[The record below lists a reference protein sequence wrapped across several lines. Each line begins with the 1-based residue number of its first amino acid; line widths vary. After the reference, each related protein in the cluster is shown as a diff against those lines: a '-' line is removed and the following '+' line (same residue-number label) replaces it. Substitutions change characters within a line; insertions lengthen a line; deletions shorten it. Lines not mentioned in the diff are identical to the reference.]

1 MAELSKE
8 EIITGKELD
17 EDLKKVVKGTGII
30 FFGSILGTILGLVG
44 TILIARFYSVEE
56 FGFYGLITFIVTF
69 FIAIASLGLL
79 DGCPRYI
86 SYYRGKQDD
95 EKIKGTIN
103 ASFIIISISSAIV
116 TILLFFS
123 ADFISNQIFK
133 TGELSILIKIV
144 VIGLPFWILILLI
157 ISIFRGFESVKEK
170 VYFEYFLL
178 GFIKIPLFVGVIALG
193 LTFNY
198 ILAAYTFSIIF
209 TFLIA
214 IFYLIKK
221 LPEKIKKVKNTVS
234 QTKTLLLFSWPL
246 VFTELGFLLLS
257 GSDKIMLG
265 ILATKVELGTY
276 TTSVTIVQYLNVFL
290 VSSVFIFT
298 PIASRLFAEHKMDE
312 LKRYYQILTK
322 WLFTLTFPFIIA
334 MFLFPK
340 TIISILFGE
349 RYILAATA
357 LQIFVIAY
365 SMQVFL
371 GPSIATIIV
380 FGKTKIIMYFT
391 LIGGLTNIVLNYLLI
406 PLYGIEGAAFSTT
419 ISLIFTNALF
429 SAYLFRLSRIHSI
442 RKKFVFPVI
451 LSVSVLIV
459 FYYFVGY
466 FQLETFSLLIKILI
480 CLLLVIFYFIVIIV
494 SKSFDHEDLS
504 LLLFIERKIGINL
517 GILKRIIKK
526 LI

>member
-1 MAELSKE
+1 MPEQTKE
-8 EIITGKELD
+8 ETIIRKELD
-17 EDLKKVVKGTGII
+17 EDLKKVVKGTGIV
-30 FFGSILGTILGLVG
+30 FFGSILGTILGLAG

-95 EKIKGTIN
+95 EKIKSTIN
-103 ASFIIISISSAIV
+103 SSFILIGMSSAIV

-123 ADFISNQIFK
+123 ADFVANQIFK
-133 TGELSILIKIV
+133 TEELSILIKIV
-144 VIGLPFWILILLI
+144 VIGLPFWTLILLI

-170 VYFEYFLL
+170 VYLEYFLL
-178 GFIKIPLFVGVIALG
+178 GFIKIPLFVVVISLG
-193 LTFNY
+193 LGFNY
-198 ILAAYTFSIIF
+198 ILIAYTVSIVF

-214 IFYLIKK
+214 ILYLLKN
-221 LPEKIKKVKNTVS
+221 LPEKIKKVKKAVS
-234 QTKTLLLFSWPL
+234 QTKTLLFFSWPL

-276 TTSVTIVQYLNVFL
+276 NTSVTIVQYLNVFL

-298 PIASRLFAEHKMDE
+298 PIASRLFAEYKMDE
-312 LKRYYQILTK
+312 LKRNYQILTK

-365 SMQVFL
+365 SIQVFL

-391 LIGGLTNIVLNYLLI
+391 LIGGLTNIVLNYFLI
-406 PLYGIEGAAFSTT
+406 HLYGIEGAAFSTM
-419 ISLIFTNALF
+419 ISLIFTNGLF
-429 SAYLFRLSRIHSI
+429 SLYLFRISRIHSI
-442 RKKFVFPVI
+442 RKKFILPVI
-451 LSVSVLIV
+451 LSVLVLVV
-459 FYYFVGY
+459 FYYLISY
-466 FQLETFSLLIKILI
+466 FQLETFSLLIKMLI
-480 CLLLVIFYFIVIIV
+480 CLSIVVFYFIMIVV

-504 LLLFIERKIGINL
+504 LLLLIERKIGINL
-517 GILKRIIKK
+517 NIPKRIIKK
-526 LI
+526 FI